1 MAPLASCQSCNA
13 DLRVGSNIRPA
24 KAPSVT
30 GANGGRQIVVPIYFK
45 STFVALART
54 AAALTVSS
62 FP

>member
-1 MAPLASCQSCNA
+1 M
-13 DLRVGSNIRPA
+13 RPA

-30 GANGGRQIVVPIYFK
+30 GANGGRQIVVPISFK